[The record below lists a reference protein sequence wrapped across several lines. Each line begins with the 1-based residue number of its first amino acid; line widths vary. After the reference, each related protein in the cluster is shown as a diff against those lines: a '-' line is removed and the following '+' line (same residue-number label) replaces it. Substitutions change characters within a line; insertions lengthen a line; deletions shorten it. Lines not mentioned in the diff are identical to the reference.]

1 MKNELAEKGHVKK
14 GSLKKK
20 ILDRWQIYLLLVIP
34 LIYIIVFAYLPM
46 TGLVIAFK
54 DYKISKGI
62 FGSDWIGFENFTKFF
77 HSYKF
82 SLVLKNTLT
91 VSFYSLI
98 VSFPIPLIFA
108 LILNAF
114 PFQKYAKSIQI
125 VTYIPHFISTVIMVG
140 LITQLLDYRTGIY
153 GSLYSLITGETAPNI
168 LASGPLFK
176 HIYVWSGVW
185 QNTGYNA
192 IIYIAALASIDPS
205 LHEAAMIDGA
215 SRLQRV
221 RYIDFP
227 GILPTATI
235 LLILAAGNIMNIGY
249 EKVLLMQNDLN
260 LNYSEIISTYVYK
273 VGLASGVTN
282 YSLSAAISM
291 FNSVINF
298 SLLLSVNWSAKKING
313 SGIF

>member
-1 MKNELAEKGHVKK
+1 MKNNARQNVTSPKGD
-14 GSLKKK
+14 LKKK
-20 ILDRWQIYLLLVIP
+20 ILARWQIYLLLVVP
-34 LIYIIVFAYLPM
+34 VVYIIIFAYVPM

-54 DYKISKGI
+54 DYNISKGI
-62 FGSDWIGFENFTKFF
+62 LGSDWVGLKNFIEFF

-82 SLVLKNTLT
+82 TQVLKNTA
-91 VSFYSLI
+91 VISFYSLLA
-98 VSFPIPLIFA
+98 SFPIPLIFA
-108 LILNAF
+108 LLLNAL
-114 PFQKYAKSIQI
+114 PFKRYGKAIQTI
-125 VTYIPHFISTVIMVG
+125 TYMPHFISTVIMVG
-140 LITQLLDYRTGIY
+140 LITQLLNNRTGIY
-153 GSLYSLITGETAPNI
+153 GSLFSLFTGGTAPNI
-168 LASGPLFK
+168 LASGSLFK

-192 IIYIAALASIDPS
+192 IIYIAALASIDMS

-215 SRLQRV
+215 SRFQRV

-235 LLILAAGNIMNIGY
+235 MLILAAGNIMNIGH
-249 EKVLLMQNDLN
+249 EKVLLMQNDLT

-273 VGLASGVTN
+273 VGLASGITN
-282 YSLSAAISM
+282 FSLSTAISM

-298 SLLLSVNWSAKKING
+298 TLLVCVNWISKKISG